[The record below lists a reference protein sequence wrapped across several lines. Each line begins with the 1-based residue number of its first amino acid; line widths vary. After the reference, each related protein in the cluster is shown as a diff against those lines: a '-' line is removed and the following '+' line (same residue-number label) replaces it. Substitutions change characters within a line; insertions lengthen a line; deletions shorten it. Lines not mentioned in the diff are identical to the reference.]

1 MINKQTIKKKNQ
13 NLIKNNIDFGAI
25 INIILVHCNS
35 PDQYTLTIS
44 LFWIKEFIVIG
55 KENLLP
61 FSPQILHAI
70 FRSITL
76 SEKEKY
82 KSIVE
87 ISMETNITLQNLIKE
102 TNHDFSVQDLI
113 NSITVEGL
121 CSQYVET
128 KICSLNWI
136 INLHLKFGDNLN
148 EYYDQLFPELLKTL
162 SEPDDQVVRLAI
174 QVLAKLSTSELNF
187 KKLMKELVE
196 ILSKKKKLLEDRG
209 ILVIRQLSNFI
220 KPEIIFIELS
230 QILEKE
236 EHTEFAYTM
245 IQILNIIL
253 LTAPEVVDLKNSL
266 KSLENEKSKEF
277 FITLYKSWCHNPA
290 AAFSICLLSQVY
302 ELSSELVFK
311 FAELEVS
318 VNLLV
323 EIDKLVQLL
332 ESPIFMYLRL
342 QLLEPEK
349 YPFLFKSLY
358 GLLMLLPQSK
368 AFDTLRKRLKSIGS
382 MSLLQLIPKGESE
395 VSNPFNLNY
404 TELLNHFVETQ
415 RKHTQNSITEQLERE
430 KK

>member
-1 MINKQTIKKKNQ
+1 MVSRKFPSALSADLLISSSGQLNIFSNPPKNDQQTNDKQTNNQ
-13 NLIKNNIDFGAI
+13 QTNDQNTNDKQTNDQQTNDQQTNNQKEEPKFDKNNIDFGAI

-187 KKLMKELVE
+187 KK
-196 ILSKKKKLLEDRG
+196 
-209 ILVIRQLSNFI
+209 
-220 KPEIIFIELS
+220 
-230 QILEKE
+230 
-236 EHTEFAYTM
+236 T
-245 IQILNIIL
+245 
-253 LTAPEVVDLKNSL
+253 
-266 KSLENEKSKEF
+266 
-277 FITLYKSWCHNPA
+277 
-290 AAFSICLLSQVY
+290 Y
-302 ELSSELVFK
+302 ERIS
-311 FAELEVS
+311 
-318 VNLLV
+318 
-323 EIDKLVQLL
+323 
-332 ESPIFMYLRL
+332 
-342 QLLEPEK
+342 
-349 YPFLFKSLY
+349 
-358 GLLMLLPQSK
+358 
-368 AFDTLRKRLKSIGS
+368 
-382 MSLLQLIPKGESE
+382 
-395 VSNPFNLNY
+395 
-404 TELLNHFVETQ
+404 
-415 RKHTQNSITEQLERE
+415 
-430 KK
+430 